1 MVDIATTTV
10 EAAATEEAIGFIEH
24 SDSGDSELQ
33 EQVQKVKVTV
43 SEIQKLTPQL
53 LSAAKMATG
62 KEESSAAVE
71 RLNLLSEEWATKV
84 RIRAFLGIIAR
95 AKSTQLYVAL
105 SPASSYFPSMKRDGD
120 KAM

>member
-1 MVDIATTTV
+1 MVDIASMTV
-10 EAAATEEAIGFIEH
+10 EAAATEEAIGYMEN

-62 KEESSAAVE
+62 KEESSAAAE

-84 RIRAFLGIIAR
+84 RTL
-95 AKSTQLYVAL
+95 
-105 SPASSYFPSMKRDGD
+105 YFPPRREPRN
-120 KAM
+120 KAVLQ

>member
-1 MVDIATTTV
+1 MVDIATMTM
-10 EAAATEEAIGFIEH
+10 EAAATEEAIGFMEH

-84 RIRAFLGIIAR
+84 RVYLHIMVIPNLHSLFSNSLFLHEESLGTI
-95 AKSTQLYVAL
+95 
-105 SPASSYFPSMKRDGD
+105 
-120 KAM
+120 KATL